1 MEWFALA
8 FTSALLSA
16 GSSLCEKK
24 VLFKLSALEFSF
36 VVSVLILIFTIP
48 FFFFID
54 YSTISFQ
61 SMWILYLKTLLNSFA
76 FLFVMLV
83 LKNLEISEALPL
95 MILTPAFVAIF
106 AFIII
111 GDELSSKE
119 VGGIALFIIGTY
131 LLENAGK
138 KKLVYPFKVLIKSK
152 SHFYVL
158 IALLLFTATSIM
170 DRFLVTDLK
179 LSVNTFM
186 GFQHIFYAINF
197 LILYLIKERKLSV
210 EKNILNNSLFL
221 WIILIAILTVGYRY
235 TQILAVT
242 LAPVALIIAVKR
254 ISVFFSAIAGGKI
267 FNERNLLQKS
277 IATAIMIAGAILLL
291 K

>member
-36 VVSVLILIFTIP
+36 IVSIMILIFTIP

-54 YSTISFQ
+54 YSTITFQ
-61 SMWILYLKTLLNSFA
+61 SMWILYIKTLLNSFA

-83 LKNLEISEALPL
+83 IKNLEISEALPL
-95 MILTPAFVAIF
+95 MILTPVFVAIF
-106 AFIII
+106 AFIFI
-111 GDELSSKE
+111 GDELTSKE

-131 LLENAGK
+131 MLENSGK
-138 KKLVYPFKVLIKSK
+138 KNLIYPFKVVLKSK
-152 SHFYVL
+152 SHLYVL
-158 IALLLFTATSIM
+158 IALLLFTVTSIM
-170 DRFLVTDLK
+170 DRFLVNDLR
-179 LSVNTFM
+179 LPVNTFI
-186 GFQHIFYAINF
+186 GFQHVFYAFNF
-197 LILYLIKERKLSV
+197 LIIYLIKNKNLSV
-210 EKNILNNSLFL
+210 EKSVFNKSLML
-221 WIILIAILTVGYRY
+221 WIILIAALTVGYRY
-235 TQILAVT
+235 TQISAVT

-254 ISVFFSAIAGGKI
+254 ISVFFSTIAGGKI
-267 FNERNLLQKS
+267 FKEKNLIRKAA
-277 IATAIMIAGAILLL
+277 ATAIMIVGALLLL

>member
-1 MEWFALA
+1 MEWFAFA

-16 GSSLCEKK
+16 GSALCEKK

-36 VVSVLILIFTIP
+36 IVSVLILIFTIP

-54 YSTISFQ
+54 YSVITFQ
-61 SMWILYLKTLLNSFA
+61 SMWILYFKTLLNSFA

-83 LKNLEISEALPL
+83 IKNLEISEALPL

-106 AFIII
+106 AFIFI

-131 LLENAGK
+131 MLENVSK
-138 KKLVYPFKVLIKSK
+138 KNLTYPFKVLLKSK

-179 LSVNTFM
+179 LPVNTFI
-186 GFQHIFYAINF
+186 GFQHVFYALNF
-197 LILYLIKERKLSV
+197 LVIYLIKKRGLSV
-210 EKNILNNSLFL
+210 EKSILNNSLIL
-221 WIILIAILTVGYRY
+221 WLVLIAILTVGYRY
-235 TQILAVT
+235 TQISAVT

-254 ISVFFSAIAGGKI
+254 ISVFSSTLVGGKI
-267 FNERNLLQKS
+267 FRDHHLYRRA
-277 IATAIMIAGAILLL
+277 IATVILIAGALLFL
-291 K
+291 

>member
-24 VLFKLSALEFSF
+24 VLFKLSALQFSF
-36 VVSVLILIFTIP
+36 AVSILILIFTIP

-54 YSTISFQ
+54 YSMITFQ

-95 MILTPAFVAIF
+95 MILTPVFIAIF
-106 AFIII
+106 AFIFI

-131 LLENAGK
+131 MLENAGK

-152 SHFYVL
+152 SHFFVL

-197 LILYLIKERKLSV
+197 LILYLIKERKFSF
-210 EKNILNNSLFL
+210 EKNILNNSLIL

-254 ISVFFSAIAGGKI
+254 ISVFFSAIAGGKL
-267 FNERNLLQKS
+267 FNEKNLLQKG